1 MMYWIKN
8 KKYKLVGNFNENI
21 NNSSFVVRWHVAAR
35 KNNLAGK
42 NGCTQLSQ
50 LWRNVC

>member
-1 MMYWIKN
+1 MRYF
-8 KKYKLVGNFNENI
+8 YENI
-21 NNSSFVVRWHVAAR
+21 SNFSFVVRWNVAAR
-35 KNNLAGK
+35 ENNLAGK